1 MNNNSS
7 PANPAPMPQN
17 VSEVLNTLA
26 TKRSV
31 IPIAFALII
40 IFFFFSF
47 VDFKCNSMNVAS
59 LSGINLVTG
68 THVKTAGDN
77 FSSDNY
83 LNSIDNN
90 RINPAQNQGEKVE
103 PNLWAILALLM
114 AIGGFAAFYKKIKS
128 ESLAGTA
135 AGAIGFVSLLILR
148 SAIKNKISEQ
158 SGGMVP
164 VEIDFLFAYWASLLA
179 FLIGGGLSYLR
190 LKQEKLIKSPNKDLS
205 AVSKPVTPLHVN
217 IITQDKTQG

>member
-7 PANPAPMPQN
+7 PANPATTPQN

-47 VDFKCNSMNVAS
+47 VDFKCNSMKVAS

-68 THVKTAGDN
+68 THVKTAADN

-90 RINPAQNQGEKVE
+90 RTNPAQNAGEKVE
-103 PNLWAILALLM
+103 PSLWAILALLM
-114 AIGGFAAFYKKIKS
+114 AIGGFVAFYKKIKS

-148 SAIKNKISEQ
+148 SAIKNKIAEQ

-164 VEIDFLFAYWASLLA
+164 IEIDFLFAYWASLLA
-179 FLIGGGLSYLR
+179 FLIGGSLSYLR
-190 LKQEKLIKSPNKDLS
+190 LKQEKLIRSPNKDLS

-217 IITQDKTQG
+217 IITQDKTQA

>member
-7 PANPAPMPQN
+7 PANPATTPQN

-47 VDFKCNSMNVAS
+47 VDFKCNSMKVAS

-68 THVKTAGDN
+68 THVKTAADN

-90 RINPAQNQGEKVE
+90 RTNPAQNAGEKVE

-114 AIGGFAAFYKKIKS
+114 AIGGFVAFYKKIKS

-164 VEIDFLFAYWASLLA
+164 IEIDFLFAYWASLLA
-179 FLIGGGLSYLR
+179 FLIGGSLSYLR
-190 LKQEKLIKSPNKDLS
+190 LKQEKLIRSPNKDLS

-217 IITQDKTQG
+217 IITQDKTQA

>member
-47 VDFKCNSMNVAS
+47 VDFKCNSMKVAS

-68 THVKTAGDN
+68 THVKTAADN

-90 RINPAQNQGEKVE
+90 RTNPAQNAGEKVE
-103 PNLWAILALLM
+103 PSLWAILALLM
-114 AIGGFAAFYKKIKS
+114 AIGGFVAFYKKIKS

-164 VEIDFLFAYWASLLA
+164 IEIDFLFAYWASLLA
-179 FLIGGGLSYLR
+179 FLIGGSLSYLR
-190 LKQEKLIKSPNKDLS
+190 LKQEKLIRSPNKDLS

-217 IITQDKTQG
+217 IITQDKTQA